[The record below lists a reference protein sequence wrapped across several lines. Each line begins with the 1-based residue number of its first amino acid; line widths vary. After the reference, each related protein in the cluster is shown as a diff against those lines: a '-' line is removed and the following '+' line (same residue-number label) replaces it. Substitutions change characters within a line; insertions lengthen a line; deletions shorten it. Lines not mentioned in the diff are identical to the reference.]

1 MSEDKLQELV
11 PSIYHVGSGIQL
23 RSRSWLQCISVHW
36 APAGS
41 GSCYSL
47 SSPPQT
53 FVLQTLSTPHSK
65 SEIWLPLLT
74 VTPRSQLAPVL
85 FSLHCG
91 EFSPS
96 DSSSG
101 PSSALFPKFHVIWQP
116 DCFPVVLWKV
126 SRYLQRACLLFKG
139 KDTERGFRRH
149 TPS

>member
-1 MSEDKLQELV
+1 MCTCQRTSSRNWFP
-11 PSIYHVGSGIQL
+11 PSTMWVLGSSLGHEVGCNAFPSTEP
-23 RSRSWLQCISVHW
+23 
-36 APAGS
+36 PAGS

-53 FVLQTLSTPHSK
+53 FVLQTLPTPHSK

-91 EFSPS
+91 QFSPS
-96 DSSSG
+96 DS
-101 PSSALFPKFHVIWQP
+101 SSALFPKFHVIWQP